1 MPTRSELLVGWL
13 VVFSASL
20 TLLAGV
26 VLVAWGQRYRN
37 RRRTERVK
45 RTPQAEAARHA
56 AEVATRAA
64 QATAHATEAR
74 QRASQAQE
82 ERSAAW
88 HELEQARQAHDQA
101 ARRYQEE
108 ASQKAEH
115 LADGDGQGQRELA
128 RAAFSAYQRG
138 ELSRDEFWWVWRLGN
153 GRDPELERQE
163 KDLRRLRTA
172 WHEAHLRYR
181 AAVKRAREAAR
192 EAEVA
197 EVEARALVEETAE
210 AAREADVT
218 R

>member
-1 MPTRSELLVGWL
+1 MLFRS
-13 VVFSASL
+13 
-20 TLLAGV
+20 
-26 VLVAWGQRYRN
+26 N
-37 RRRTERVK
+37 
-45 RTPQAEAARHA
+45 
-56 AEVATRAA
+56 
-64 QATAHATEAR
+64 
-74 QRASQAQE
+74 
-82 ERSAAW
+82 AW

-101 ARRYQEE
+101 AHRYQDE

-115 LADGDGQGQRELA
+115 LGDGQGQRELA
-128 RAAFSAYQRG
+128 HAAFSAYRRG

-153 GRDPELERQE
+153 GWDPDLERQE

-181 AAVKRAREAAR
+181 AAAKRAREAAR